1 MRLGS
6 RILRNIFHK
15 PNKRRN
21 RSTLDNVVGVAVG
34 IAAVTAVRKLQQE
47 SGGTGAI
54 IPEIINHAMDLKA
67 QDASKPK
74 TDSGA
79 TLATEKRFN
88 TLMAKLAVCY
98 YIAGIDGEVSA
109 DEKRELD
116 GAYAMIMND
125 PAIPSNLKER
135 VKEVTDS
142 NIPFV
147 KVQQYLD
154 KAESAALI
162 SFAYEI
168 EELAKSGGLSPKEED
183 AVEMYKYYVTEK
195 TGHKFIKLK
204 EDIAEAPVQVDL
216 TCPACGGQ
224 MELDRTMLKATCIY
238 CGASKIVDA
247 NQIQEVVAQIE
258 RSKRLGL

>member
-54 IPEIINHAMDLKA
+54 IPEIINHAMDLKT
-67 QDASKPK
+67 QDAAKPK

-98 YIAGIDGEVSA
+98 YIAGIDGEVFA

-135 VKEVTDS
+135 VKEVTDP

-204 EDIAEAPVQVDL
+204 EDVAEAPVQVDL
-216 TCPACGGQ
+216 TCPSCGGQ

>member
-1 MRLGS
+1 MGLG
-6 RILRNIFHK
+6 RWILRSMFHK
-15 PNKRRN
+15 PNRRRN
-21 RSTLDNVVGVAVG
+21 NSTLDNVVGVALGV
-34 IAAVTAVRKLQQE
+34 AAVTAVRKMQQE
-47 SGGTGAI
+47 AGGGPI

-67 QDASKPK
+67 QDANKPQ
-74 TDSGA
+74 TESGA

-98 YIAGIDGEVSA
+98 YIAGIDGDVTE
-109 DEKRELD
+109 DEKRELAE
-116 GAYAMIMND
+116 AYNMIMND
-125 PAIPSNLKER
+125 TTIPSTLKEK
-135 VKEVTDS
+135 VKEVTDPG
-142 NIPFV
+142 IAFV

-168 EELAKSGGLSPKEED
+168 EELAKKGGLSPKEED

-204 EDIAEAPVQVDL
+204 EDLEQMPVQVDL
-216 TCPACGGQ
+216 TCPSCGGQ

-238 CGASKIVDA
+238 CGTNKIIDA

>member
-67 QDASKPK
+67 QDAAKPK

-98 YIAGIDGEVSA
+98 YIAGIDGEISPNEERA
-109 DEKRELD
+109 ITQRIKNIRDTGDIPEKYRDALAELEGYRPMTFDE
-116 GAYAMIMND
+116 
-125 PAIPSNLKER
+125 
-135 VKEVTDS
+135 
-142 NIPFV
+142 V
-147 KVQQYLD
+147 KVYLD
-154 KAESAALI
+154 RADSKALVSLTLRAEYIAKMDGMTAAEKSAI
-162 SFAYEI
+162 D
-168 EELAKSGGLSPKEED
+168 G
-183 AVEMYKYYVTEK
+183 
-195 TGHKFIKLK
+195 IKLYVEGK
-204 EDIAEAPVQVDL
+204 VGYHFKDL
-216 TCPACGGQ
+216 HTMPLTVSMICPTCGGR
-224 MELDRTMLKATCIY
+224 LVPDASLRKATCDY
-238 CGASKIVDA
+238 CGFTKLV
-247 NQIQEVVAQIE
+247 EM
-258 RSKRLGL
+258 K

>member
-6 RILRNIFHK
+6 RILRSMFHK

-21 RSTLDNVVGVAVG
+21 KSTLDNVVGVAVG

-67 QDASKPK
+67 QDAAKPK

-135 VKEVTDS
+135 VKEVTDP

-216 TCPACGGQ
+216 TCPSCGGQ

-238 CGASKIVDA
+238 CGTVKIVDA
-247 NQIQEVVAQIE
+247 NQIQEVVAQVE

>member
-21 RSTLDNVVGVAVG
+21 KSTLDNVVGVAVG

-47 SGGTGAI
+47 SGGGAI

-67 QDASKPK
+67 QEASKPQ
-74 TDSGA
+74 TESGA
-79 TLATEKRFN
+79 SLATEKRFN

-109 DEKRELD
+109 DEKKELD

-125 PAIPSNLKER
+125 ASIPSNLKER
-135 VKEVTDS
+135 VREVTDP
-142 NIPFV
+142 NIAFV

-168 EELAKSGGLSPKEED
+168 EELAKAGGLSPKEED

-216 TCPACGGQ
+216 TCPSCGGQ

-238 CGASKIVDA
+238 CGATKIVDA

>member
-1 MRLGS
+1 MGLG
-6 RILRNIFHK
+6 RWILRSMFHK
-15 PNKRRN
+15 PNKHRN
-21 RSTLDNVVGVAVG
+21 RSTLDNAVGVAVG

-47 SGGTGAI
+47 SGGGPI

-67 QDASKPK
+67 QDANKPQ
-74 TDSGA
+74 TESGA

-98 YIAGIDGEVSA
+98 YIAGIDGDVSE
-109 DEKRELD
+109 DEKRDLSE
-116 GAYAMIMND
+116 AYNMIMND
-125 PAIPSNLKER
+125 ASIPSTLKEKVR
-135 VKEVTDS
+135 EVTDP

-168 EELAKSGGLSPKEED
+168 EELAKKGGLSPKEED

-204 EDIAEAPVQVDL
+204 EDIEQMPVEVDL

-238 CGASKIVDA
+238 CGATKIVDA

-258 RSKRLGL
+258 RSKRLGI